1 MKQELR
7 SKATKDSILRAAVE
21 CFQKKGYYTA
31 DIDDICKKANLTKG
45 AFYYHFTSKQNL
57 ILELLGQWANKVAEK
72 IDLTDIE
79 SKDIREVISSIPE
92 KFRPVFEEVDRQLP
106 IFLNL
111 YIKAVSDP
119 DLKKIFIKSYKE
131 ILYFFTEIIK
141 KGISNGSIKEIN
153 AEDASKIL
161 FSLAIGWLMQGL
173 IDPEGDDWVALAKKS
188 ILLVL
193 KNS

>member
-7 SKATKDSILRAAVE
+7 SKATKDSILKAAVE

-72 IDLTDIE
+72 IDLTEIE

-92 KFRPVFEEVDRQLP
+92 KFRPVFEEVDKQLP

>member
-45 AFYYHFTSKQNL
+45 AFYYHFTSKQDL

-79 SKDIREVISSIPE
+79 SKDIREIISSIPE
-92 KFRPVFEEVDRQLP
+92 KFRPVFEEADKQLP

-111 YIKAVSDP
+111 YIKAVSDS

>member
-72 IDLTDIE
+72 IDIADIE
-79 SKDIREVISSIPE
+79 SKDIREIISSIPG
-92 KFRPVFEEVDRQLP
+92 KFRPVFEEADKQLP

-153 AEDASKIL
+153 AGDASKIL

-173 IDPEGDDWVALAKKS
+173 IDPEGDDWVALAEKS

>member
-79 SKDIREVISSIPE
+79 SKDIREIISSIPE
-92 KFRPVFEEVDRQLP
+92 KFRPVFEEADKQLP

-111 YIKAVSDP
+111 YIKAFSDP

>member
-72 IDLTDIE
+72 IDLTEIE

-92 KFRPVFEEVDRQLP
+92 KFRPVFKEV
-106 IFLNL
+106 
-111 YIKAVSDP
+111 VSDP

>member
-7 SKATKDSILRAAVE
+7 SKATKDSILKAAVE

-72 IDLTDIE
+72 IDLTEIE

-92 KFRPVFEEVDRQLP
+92 KFRPVFKEVDKQLP

-173 IDPEGDDWVALAKKS
+173 IDPEGDDWVALAKES

>member
-79 SKDIREVISSIPE
+79 SKDIREIISSIPE
-92 KFRPVFEEVDRQLP
+92 KFSPVFEEADKQLP

-141 KGISNGSIKEIN
+141 KGISNGSIKKIN

>member
-7 SKATKDSILRAAVE
+7 SKATKDSILRAAVG
-21 CFQKKGYYTA
+21 CFQKKGYYAA

-72 IDLTDIE
+72 IDVADIE
-79 SKDIREVISSIPE
+79 SKDILEIISSIPG
-92 KFRPVFEEVDRQLP
+92 KFRPVFEEADKQLP

-131 ILYFFTEIIK
+131 FLYFFTGIIK
-141 KGISNGSIKEIN
+141 SGISNGSIKEIN
-153 AEDASKIL
+153 AKDTSKIL
-161 FSLAIGWLMQGL
+161 FSLAIGWLMQSL